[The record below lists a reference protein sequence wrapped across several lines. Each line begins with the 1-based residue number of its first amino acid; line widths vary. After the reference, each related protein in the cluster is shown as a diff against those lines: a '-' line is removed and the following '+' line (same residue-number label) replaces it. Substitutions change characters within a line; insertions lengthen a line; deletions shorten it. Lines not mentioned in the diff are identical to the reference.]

1 MAARSPSMHFYCS
14 EFDTEQTNGQRLDM
28 TQIRPLVV
36 VPDDING
43 AYSDSQSLSRL
54 EELAEVIIHTSRPID
69 EADLISRVR
78 NADAILSFRPAFTR
92 FPSALIESCSQLK
105 LICISGTGVEDID
118 VALASKKKIAVA
130 NVVGASNQSVA
141 ELCIAFMFALA
152 RKLPQQ
158 DAAVRNGTWQG
169 FAGVELSG
177 KTLGVVGLSGISKEL
192 IRMAIGIG
200 MNVISWS
207 RNNDAARA
215 RAAGSEAVTLDEL
228 LSRADV
234 LSLHLRLNAETRGF
248 LNASR
253 ISQMKPGALLINTAR
268 GGLVDEE
275 ALARALQSGRLGGAG
290 LDVFAIE
297 PLPSDSPLNTLS
309 NVVMT
314 PVTGWNTSESSQRLI
329 NISID
334 NVVGFFSGKP
344 NNIVNRE
351 LI

>member
-1 MAARSPSMHFYCS
+1 MRLKNAFLWIALVTTGVFVLGPVLAREGVEVGKESAFANLVPAA
-14 EFDTEQTNGQRLDM
+14 EVEQSARQQYAQMLKEAASKNALGPDDHPQVQRL
-28 TQIRPLVV
+28 R
-36 VPDDING
+36 
-43 AYSDSQSLSRL
+43 R
-54 EELAEVIIHTSRPID
+54 
-69 EADLISRVR
+69 
-78 NADAILSFRPAFTR
+78 
-92 FPSALIESCSQLK
+92 
-105 LICISGTGVEDID
+105 
-118 VALASKKKIAVA
+118 
-130 NVVGASNQSVA
+130 
-141 ELCIAFMFALA
+141 
-152 RKLPQQ
+152 
-158 DAAVRNGTWQG
+158 
-169 FAGVELSG
+169 
-177 KTLGVVGLSGISKEL
+177 ISKEL
-192 IRMAIGIG
+192 IRMAIGLG

-228 LSRADV
+228 LPRADV

-275 ALARALQSGRLGGAG
+275 ALTHALQSGRLGGAG
-290 LDVFAIE
+290 LDVFSIE

-314 PVTGWNTSESSQRLI
+314 PVSGWNTSESSQRLI